1 MYYARVGNP
10 GCLMYNSTCVDEC
23 PPNMHRVNSE
33 CRPTPSQRTC
43 DEPVAL
49 SMGTICDWSRC
60 DCDFPFV
67 LHLPSGYCFAYTGHC
82 PLLKFRYGKCYG
94 DNTRQILREI
104 RSKGLFNKP
113 LEYRPGDNYEIDNM
127 PRHERPS
134 RDVYDGIRNR
144 QPTYMTGYTGYVPG
158 MNFAYGKSYG
168 RTADDCMADF
178 SRNQRQLKRK
188 ADLNKSYVRSR
199 SAPKM
204 ETIHSRDEIRRD
216 LSRFRE
222 INKYKE
228 NTISPEFPPIAGYT
242 GHIPR
247 IKGSEASLSQRYHCA
262 AKRGLELIQIEREN
276 RKELQNADANIRAI
290 LKPNDKKYSYWNWG

>member
-1 MYYARVGNP
+1 MWVDVSGREKHSYMTQTNGSFIP
-10 GCLMYNSTCVDEC
+10 G
-23 PPNMHRVNSE
+23 
-33 CRPTPSQRTC
+33 
-43 DEPVAL
+43 
-49 SMGTICDWSRC
+49 
-60 DCDFPFV
+60 
-67 LHLPSGYCFAYTGHC
+67 YTGHC
-82 PLLKFRYGKCYG
+82 PMLKFRFGKCYG

-113 LEYRPGDNYEIDNM
+113 LEYRKGDNYELDNM
-127 PRHERPS
+127 PRYNKPQ
-134 RDVYDGIRNR
+134 RDVYDGLTNR
-144 QPTYMTGYTGYVPG
+144 QPAYMTGYTGYVPG
-158 MNFAYGKSYG
+158 MSFRYGKSYG
-168 RTADDCMADF
+168 RAADDCMTDF
-178 SRNQRQLKRK
+178 TERQRDLRRK
-188 ADLNKSYVRSR
+188 ADFNKTYSRSK

-262 AKRGLELIQIEREN
+262 AKRGLELIKKEKEKRT
-276 RKELQNADANIRAI
+276 ELQNADASIRAI
-290 LKPNDKKYSYWNWG
+290 LKTPERKYSYFNWG

>member
-1 MYYARVGNP
+1 MWLDVSAREKHSYMTQTNGSFIP
-10 GCLMYNSTCVDEC
+10 G
-23 PPNMHRVNSE
+23 
-33 CRPTPSQRTC
+33 
-43 DEPVAL
+43 
-49 SMGTICDWSRC
+49 
-60 DCDFPFV
+60 
-67 LHLPSGYCFAYTGHC
+67 YTGHC
-82 PLLKFRYGKCYG
+82 PMLKFRFGKCYG

-113 LEYRPGDNYEIDNM
+113 LEYRPGDNYELDNVPKRDM
-127 PRHERPS
+127 PQ
-134 RDVYDGIRNR
+134 RDVYEGLRNR
-144 QPTYMTGYTGYVPG
+144 QTSYMTGYTGYVPG
-158 MNFAYGKSYG
+158 MNFRYGKSYG
-168 RTADDCMADF
+168 RAADDCMADF
-178 SRNQRQLKRK
+178 AENQRDLRRK
-188 ADLNKSYVRSR
+188 ADLNRSFIRSR

-262 AKRGLELIQIEREN
+262 AKRGLELIRMERDK
-276 RKELQNADANIRAI
+276 RKELQQANTNVKAI
-290 LKPNDKKYSYWNWG
+290 LKDHEKKYSYINWG

>member
-1 MYYARVGNP
+1 M
-10 GCLMYNSTCVDEC
+10 
-23 PPNMHRVNSE
+23 
-33 CRPTPSQRTC
+33 
-43 DEPVAL
+43 
-49 SMGTICDWSRC
+49 
-60 DCDFPFV
+60 
-67 LHLPSGYCFAYTGHC
+67 
-82 PLLKFRYGKCYG
+82 LKFRYGKCYG

-104 RSKGLFNKP
+104 KSKGLFNKP
-113 LEYRPGDNYEIDNM
+113 LEYRRGDNYELDRM
-127 PRHERPS
+127 PRRDAPR
-134 RDVYDGIRNR
+134 RDVYGGLNQ
-144 QPTYMTGYTGYVPG
+144 QPVYMTGYTGYVPG
-158 MNFAYGKSYG
+158 MNFRYGKSYG
-168 RTADDCMADF
+168 RAADDCMADF
-178 SRNQRQLKRK
+178 TENQRDLRRR

-262 AKRGLELIQIEREN
+262 AKRGLELIRLERDK
-276 RKELQNADANIRAI
+276 RKEIHHADANIKAI
-290 LKPNDKKYSYWNWG
+290 LKDHDKKFSYWNWG

>member
-1 MYYARVGNP
+1 MWVDVSAREKQNYTTQTNGSFIP
-10 GCLMYNSTCVDEC
+10 G
-23 PPNMHRVNSE
+23 
-33 CRPTPSQRTC
+33 
-43 DEPVAL
+43 
-49 SMGTICDWSRC
+49 
-60 DCDFPFV
+60 
-67 LHLPSGYCFAYTGHC
+67 YTGHC
-82 PLLKFRYGKCYG
+82 PMLKFRFGKCYG

-113 LEYRPGDNYEIDNM
+113 LEYRPRDNYELNNL
-127 PRHERPS
+127 PRFERPQ

-144 QPTYMTGYTGYVPG
+144 PTAHMTGYTGYVPG
-158 MNFAYGKSYG
+158 MNFSYGKSYG
-168 RTADDCMADF
+168 RTADDCMANFTD
-178 SRNQRQLKRK
+178 RQRELKRK

-204 ETIHSRDEIRRD
+204 ETVHSRDEIRRD
-216 LSRFRE
+216 LNRFRE

-262 AKRGLELIQIEREN
+262 AKRGLELIKMERDN
-276 RKELQNADANIRAI
+276 RKELQNADSNIKAI
-290 LKPNDKKYSYWNWG
+290 LKENGKKYSYWNWG

>member
-1 MYYARVGNP
+1 MWVDVSGREKQN
-10 GCLMYNSTCVDEC
+10 YNSQTNGSFI
-23 PPNMHRVNSE
+23 P
-33 CRPTPSQRTC
+33 
-43 DEPVAL
+43 
-49 SMGTICDWSRC
+49 G
-60 DCDFPFV
+60 
-67 LHLPSGYCFAYTGHC
+67 YTGHC
-82 PLLKFRYGKCYG
+82 PMLKFRYGKCYG

-113 LEYRPGDNYEIDNM
+113 LEYRPGDNYELDHT
-127 PRHERPS
+127 RRYERPQ
-134 RDVYDGIRNR
+134 RDVYDGMR
-144 QPTYMTGYTGYVPG
+144 QRQTAYMTGYTGYVPG
-158 MNFAYGKSYG
+158 MNFTYGKSYG
-168 RTADDCMADF
+168 RAADDCMTNF
-178 SRNQRQLKRK
+178 TEHQRDLRRK

-204 ETIHSRDEIRRD
+204 ETVHSRDEIRRD

-262 AKRGLELIQIEREN
+262 AKRGLELIRLERDK
-276 RKELQNADANIRAI
+276 RKELINADSNIRTI
-290 LKPNDKKYSYWNWG
+290 LKENGKKYSYWNWG

>member
-1 MYYARVGNP
+1 MLSLKDGVSGQ
-10 GCLMYNSTCVDEC
+10 TC
-23 PPNMHRVNSE
+23 
-33 CRPTPSQRTC
+33 
-43 DEPVAL
+43 PV
-49 SMGTICDWSRC
+49 W
-60 DCDFPFV
+60 
-67 LHLPSGYCFAYTGHC
+67 YTGHC
-82 PLLKFRYGKCYG
+82 PMLKFRYGKCYG

-104 RSKGLFNKP
+104 KSKGLFNKP
-113 LEYRPGDNYEIDNM
+113 LEYRRGDNYELDRM
-127 PRHERPS
+127 PRRDAPR
-134 RDVYDGIRNR
+134 RDVYGGLNQ
-144 QPTYMTGYTGYVPG
+144 QPVYMTGYTGYVPG
-158 MNFAYGKSYG
+158 MNFRYGKSYG
-168 RTADDCMADF
+168 RAADDCMADF
-178 SRNQRQLKRK
+178 TENQRDLRRR

-262 AKRGLELIQIEREN
+262 AKRGLELIRLERDK
-276 RKELQNADANIRAI
+276 RKEIHHADANIKAI
-290 LKPNDKKYSYWNWG
+290 LKDHDKKFSYWNWG

>member
-1 MYYARVGNP
+1 MSIYLITKISLLPMTTLHY
-10 GCLMYNSTCVDEC
+10 SK
-23 PPNMHRVNSE
+23 S
-33 CRPTPSQRTC
+33 
-43 DEPVAL
+43 
-49 SMGTICDWSRC
+49 SR
-60 DCDFPFV
+60 
-67 LHLPSGYCFAYTGHC
+67 YTGHC

-113 LEYRPGDNYEIDNM
+113 LEYRPRDNYELDNM
-127 PRHERPS
+127 PRYDAPQ
-134 RDVYDGIRNR
+134 RDVYEGTRHR
-144 QPTYMTGYTGYVPG
+144 QPVYMTGYTGYVPG
-158 MNFAYGKSYG
+158 MNFRYGKSYG
-168 RTADDCMADF
+168 RAADDCMADF
-178 SRNQRQLKRK
+178 SEHQRELRRK
-188 ADLNKSYVRSR
+188 ADLNKSYIRSR

-262 AKRGLELIQIEREN
+262 AKRGLELIRMERD
-276 RKELQNADANIRAI
+276 RRDELLNADINVKTVLRD
-290 LKPNDKKYSYWNWG
+290 KEKKYSYCNWG